1 MLSVLLLPRGR
12 ENCAA
17 YDLDHLSLRHLIV
30 DELPRIVL
38 SALASTAF

>member
-17 YDLDHLSLRHLIV
+17 YDLDHFSLRHLTV

-38 SALASTAF
+38 SALASTAC

>member
-1 MLSVLLLPRGR
+1 
-12 ENCAA
+12 
-17 YDLDHLSLRHLIV
+17 LSLRHLIV